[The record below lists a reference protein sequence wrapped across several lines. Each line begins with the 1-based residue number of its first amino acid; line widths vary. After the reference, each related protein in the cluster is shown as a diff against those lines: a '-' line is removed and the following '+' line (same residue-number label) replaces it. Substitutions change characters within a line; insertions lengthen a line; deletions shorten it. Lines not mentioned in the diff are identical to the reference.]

1 MRKLFCCVLSFLMFA
16 GQAFAQSGAKND
28 EQPVSETQ
36 AMLQETVQQ
45 TESAENEYESA
56 YETSPQQ
63 KFEQNPKYNV
73 HEYDYKQQVIVGG
86 TVMFC
91 VVLAMVLNNNYNPK
105 RGK

>member
-1 MRKLFCCVLSFLMFA
+1 MRKLLCCVLSFLIFA
-16 GQAFAQSGAKND
+16 GQAFAQIAQND
-28 EQPVSETQ
+28 EPISEAQ

-45 TESAENEYESA
+45 AGNAEENRDEV
-56 YETSPQQ
+56 SPQQ
-63 KFEQNPKYNV
+63 SFEEAPQYNI
-73 HEYDYKQQVIVGG
+73 HEYDYKQQVVVGG

>member
-1 MRKLFCCVLSFLMFA
+1 MKKFLIIILSFSTV
-16 GQAFAQSGAKND
+16 FAQEK
-28 EQPVSETQ
+28 EPFSEAQ

-45 TESAENEYESA
+45 TDVSEVEDSYDSGQ
-56 YETSPQQ
+56 SPQQ
-63 KFEQNPKYNV
+63 RFEESPKHNV